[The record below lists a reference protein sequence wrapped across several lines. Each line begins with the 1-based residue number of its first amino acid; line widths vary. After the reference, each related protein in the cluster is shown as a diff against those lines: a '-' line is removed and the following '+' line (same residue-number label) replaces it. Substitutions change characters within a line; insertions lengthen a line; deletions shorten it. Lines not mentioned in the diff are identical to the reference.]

1 MRCGVFVFFGLSVLF
16 VGCKACVT
24 LDQPLQFPCNPDSG
38 TPGAEC
44 PSDFRCGLE
53 GRCHALDAGAA
64 YPCRTSADCEGD
76 WRCGLD
82 GVCHELDAGA
92 PYLCTSDTDCEAQ
105 WRCGPLGHCVDARAD
120 GLELPDAGFSPLTVA
135 PLIPNVPGPSA
146 PIGAS
151 PTLQLLLGSDAGCSY
166 TDFLQST
173 SWVNGVTLTK
183 HMSFDSA
190 VARIPEDT
198 PEGPACEAAQ
208 QAAGFTGITAMELQA
223 TVSDVVALADDPLNT
238 WTLASDGTVCQ
249 LTLDPKSLNA
259 LPLQC
264 QMPFSG
270 GIPTHLRPASGESGL
285 VAWNDTQLW
294 WTPDL
299 NTPAKGPFSTSS
311 PDGGTAHFLDVV
323 STYDDGYPGYRA
335 LMAIGP
341 EALYVGRLNDGGTV
355 VSGSGST
362 MPPFSEELTSQLAS
376 ANGPDRVLLQRG
388 DATWVLAGGAA
399 YPYHPN
405 AGNTPN
411 IIIDFG
417 VHELSVVGIPLLTCE
432 EVDSSRITNAMS
444 ASTYAFNNQ
453 IGVLSRCVPVL
464 SNLVGHQAI
473 AISQVDQTSQV
484 GLWITNSKDIDFSPP
499 ALFFAAQTRA
509 GTGNPSTTVW
519 ADDLGHVWTVEDVNS
534 SQTSVA
540 IVPHLPDAPFD
551 FVGGDSAL
559 IEAGT
564 LPQQWLVLAQKGLS
578 TDFIDSAKWSV
589 SPDGG
594 FDEGF
599 RSPSVTRVGQVRG
612 IHHGDVFQIPEDI
625 FMASVAVSSGN
636 LATFIASSDDPNTV
650 LAPLDIT
657 SVRRGGTQYLVWR
670 SFDTVWLGTLDP
682 SIDAGYLNFY
692 EAPSPERRLTPL
704 LGQAITS
711 MAWADE
717 TDGGFLD
724 GYLVAGPRLFSFT
737 AINSRVWRSDEVI
750 VGQDEPVEVFFDRGR
765 ARVALRDGSVWSLP
779 SRVQLAP
786 PFDSSVG
793 LAQGFGTVCQN
804 ILALAAG
811 GLYRLQWSAGDSVG
825 TWQKVTLPASV
836 AAASPDANSPDKAFA
851 KSRLISIDHD
861 VLLQHSNGV
870 AFRLSYEVCP

>member
-1 MRCGVFVFFGLSVLF
+1 MRKSVFVFFGLCALF
-16 VGCKACVT
+16 VSCKACVS

-38 TPGAEC
+38 TPQTEC
-44 PSDFRCGLE
+44 PTDFRCGLE
-53 GRCHALDAGAA
+53 GHCHALDAGAA
-64 YPCRTSADCEGD
+64 YQCRTSADCEGP

-92 PYLCTSDTDCEAQ
+92 PYPCSSDSDCEDQ

-120 GLELPDAGFSPLTVA
+120 GLELPDAGFAPLTVA
-135 PLIPNVPGPSA
+135 PLIANLPAAPA

-151 PTLQLLLGSDAGCSY
+151 PTLQLDLNTDAGCSY

-183 HMSFDSA
+183 HMSFATA
-190 VARIPEDT
+190 VGRIPEDT
-198 PEGPACEAAQ
+198 PEGPECKAAQ
-208 QAAGFTGITAMELQA
+208 LATAFTGITALELQA
-223 TVSDVVALADDPLNT
+223 TVSDVVGLADDPLNT
-238 WTLASDGTVCQ
+238 WTLASDGSVCQ

-264 QMPFSG
+264 HAPFSG

-285 VAWNDTQLW
+285 IAWNDTQLW

-299 NTPAKGPFSTSS
+299 NTPAHGPYTTSS
-311 PDGGTAHFLDVV
+311 PDGGTAHFLDAISVY
-323 STYDDGYPGYRA
+323 SDGYPGYRA

-341 EALYVGRLNDGGTV
+341 EALYVGRLDDGGIV
-355 VSGSGST
+355 VSASGST
-362 MPPFSEELTSQLAS
+362 MPPFSEELTGPLSNT
-376 ANGPDRVLLQRG
+376 NGPDRVLLQRE
-388 DATWVLAGGAA
+388 DTTWVLAGGVA
-399 YPYHPN
+399 YPFRPEP
-405 AGNTPN
+405 GSTPN
-411 IIIDFG
+411 ILIDFP
-417 VHELSVVGIPLLTCE
+417 VHQLSVVGMPLSPTCE
-432 EVDSSRITNAMS
+432 EVDSSRITNALS
-444 ASTYAFNNQ
+444 ASTYAFTNK
-453 IGVLSRCVPVL
+453 IGVLSHCAAVL
-464 SNLVGHQAI
+464 SDLVGHQAI
-473 AISQVDQTSQV
+473 GISQVDKTSLV
-484 GLWITNSKDIDFSPP
+484 GLSLTNSKDIDFSPP

-509 GTGNPSTTVW
+509 GTGNPTTTVW
-519 ADDLGHVWTVEDVNS
+519 ADDLGHVWTVDDVS
-534 SQTSVA
+534 SSETSLAV
-540 IVPHLPDAPFD
+540 IPHLPDAPFD

-564 LPQQWLVLAQKGLS
+564 LPQQWLVLAQQGLS

-589 SPDGG
+589 SSDGG

-599 RSPSVTRVGQVRG
+599 RSPMLTRVGQVRG
-612 IHHGDVFQIPEDI
+612 IHHGDVFQIPPDLY
-625 FMASVAVSSGN
+625 MVSVAVTGGN
-636 LATFIASSDDPNTV
+636 LATFIASSSDPDTA

-657 SVRRGGTQYLVWR
+657 SVQRGGTQYLVWR
-670 SFDTVWLGTLDP
+670 SFDTVWLGAVDP
-682 SIDAGYLNFY
+682 SIDAGYLNLY
-692 EAPSPERRLTPL
+692 DAPSPERRLTPL

-717 TDGGFLD
+717 SDAGFLD
-724 GYLVAGPRLFSFT
+724 GYLVAGPRLFSFS
-737 AINSRVWRSDEVI
+737 AINSRVWRNDEVI
-750 VGQDEPVEVFFDRGR
+750 VGEDEPVEVFFDRGR

-811 GLYRLQWSAGDSVG
+811 DLYRLQWSAGESVG
-825 TWQKVTLPASV
+825 TWQKVTLPPSV
-836 AAASPDANSPDKAFA
+836 AAASPDHTFA

-861 VLLQHSNGV
+861 VLLQHSNGM